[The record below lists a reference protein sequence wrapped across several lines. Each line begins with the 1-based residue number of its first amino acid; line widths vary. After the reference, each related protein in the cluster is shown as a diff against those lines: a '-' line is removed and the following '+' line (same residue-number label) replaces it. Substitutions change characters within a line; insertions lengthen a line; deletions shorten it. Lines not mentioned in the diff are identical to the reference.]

1 MTNEEKILERLER
14 LEQKITPIAES
25 AASIKELKEE
35 LTPRVNEAVQALI
48 IEMADV
54 EADFQI
60 ENLLHLLKKAMRNVK
75 NFNFALDMMHST
87 IDLAVNAEPLLKT
100 TVPQIISFL
109 DDLEQK
115 NVFKFLNAGL
125 DVMKNIAQK
134 YTPEEIEQIT
144 HGLGKL
150 ADTLSNLTDPKTI
163 DLIEKAS
170 KIPATINLENSKP
183 MGPVSMLM
191 AMNDPE
197 IKTGLG
203 VLLELTKGLATLKDD
218 NKA

>member
-25 AASIKELKEE
+25 AAAIKELKEE

-48 IEMADV
+48 VEMADV

-75 NFNFALDMMHST
+75 NFSFALDMMHSG
-87 IDLAVNAEPLLKT
+87 IDLAINAEPLLKNS
-100 TVPQIISFL
+100 VPQVISFL

-125 DVMKNIAQK
+125 EVMKNIAQK
-134 YTPEEIEQIT
+134 YSSEEIEQIA

-150 ADTLSNLTDPKTI
+150 AGTLSNLTDPKTI

-170 KIPATINLENSKP
+170 KIPAIIKLEDSKP
-183 MGPVSMLM
+183 AGPVSMLM

-197 IKTGLG
+197 IKKGLG
-203 VLLELTKGLATLKDD
+203 VLLELTKGLATLKND

>member
-48 IEMADV
+48 VEMADV

-60 ENLLHLLKKAMRNVK
+60 ENLLHLIKKAMRNVK
-75 NFNFALDMMHST
+75 NFNFALDMMHSG
-87 IDLAVNAEPLLKT
+87 IDLAVNAEPLLKN

-109 DDLEQK
+109 DDLEQ
-115 NVFKFLNAGL
+115 NNIFVFVNIGL
-125 DVMKNIAQK
+125 DVLKSITQK
-134 YTPEEIEQIT
+134 YSSEEIEQIA

-150 ADTLSNLTDPKTI
+150 VDTLKYLTDPKAI

-170 KIPATINLENSKP
+170 KIPATINLEDSKSA
-183 MGPVSMLM
+183 GPVSMLM
-191 AMNDPE
+191 AMNDKD
-197 IKTGLG
+197 IKKGLG

-218 NKA
+218 NS